1 MLAFFLF
8 NDLVR
13 KISIPKITKEVFQTS
28 IFFFP
33 LSVCAGDQLY
43 IWDIGQGSSASI
55 VSQKQCIHFDLGGEK
70 NPIQKIMHL
79 CKNKNNA
86 LVLSHFD
93 YDHYNFVASIQ
104 RQLSLCIVDFPRPDF
119 KIINKAW
126 FRNLKK
132 CPQKPSFL
140 TKIYENPMAKNKNA
154 SSLIYLYK
162 DKVLFTGDSGK
173 KEEKVWSLKIPKNI
187 QWIIVPHHG
196 SNSSSGTELLA
207 RSKRANFIMSS
218 RKEKYGHP
226 HIKVQQRFKDWRRTY
241 LNTHDWGSLIIDL
254 N

>member
-1 MLAFFLF
+1 
-8 NDLVR
+8 
-13 KISIPKITKEVFQTS
+13 
-28 IFFFP
+28 
-33 LSVCAGDQLY
+33 
-43 IWDIGQGSSASI
+43 
-55 VSQKQCIHFDLGGEK
+55 
-70 NPIQKIMHL
+70 
-79 CKNKNNA
+79 
-86 LVLSHFD
+86 
-93 YDHYNFVASIQ
+93 
-104 RQLSLCIVDFPRPDF
+104 
-119 KIINKAW
+119 
-126 FRNLKK
+126 
-132 CPQKPSFL
+132 
-140 TKIYENPMAKNKNA
+140 MAKNKNA

-196 SNSSSGTELLA
+196 SNSSSGAELLA